1 MSEEK
6 RRAGIPTTYRG
17 VTYRSRLEARWA
29 AFFDEIQWPHTY
41 EPLDADGYIPDF
53 LISGDRPFL
62 IEVKPAAT
70 YREYQDMTSYI
81 WDKLTGYW
89 SHDVLVLGLSPLP
102 ALGSKKQW
110 HDVCGLLGEYQQ
122 LGDDD
127 DLFAWEKGL
136 ARWCRC
142 VICNEVGVYHDD
154 QSYRARPCGHH
165 DGDAHLSAVSVDTIR
180 ELWATASDLTR
191 WKAE

>member
-1 MSEEK
+1 MSQEK
-6 RRAGIPTTYRG
+6 LRAGIPTTYRG

-29 AFFDEIQWPHTY
+29 AFFDEIEWPHTY
-41 EPLDADGYIPDF
+41 EPFDADGYIPDF
-53 LISGDRPFL
+53 MISGDRPLL

-81 WDKLTGYW
+81 WDKLIGYW

-102 ALGSKKQW
+102 ALGSKQQW
-110 HDVCGLLGEYQQ
+110 RDVCGLLGEYQQ
-122 LGDDD
+122 LGDDE
-127 DLFAWEKGL
+127 LFSWEKGL
-136 ARWCRC
+136 GRWCRC
-142 VICNEVGVYHDD
+142 IICGEVGIYHDD
-154 QSYRARPCGHH
+154 QSYRSRPCGHQ

-180 ELWATASDLTR
+180 ELWSTASNTTR